1 MPKKLDLKPNVYEI
15 ISRAVEAGA
24 RFGVHR
30 AFKHTE
36 TPEREAIVAQ
46 VEHEIMLALCDVIN
60 FD

>member
-1 MPKKLDLKPNVYEI
+1 MSKKLDLKPNVYEI
-15 ISRAVEAGA
+15 VSRAVEAGA

-46 VEHEIMLALCDVIN
+46 VESEVMLALSEVVRLD
-60 FD
+60 